1 MCDIESN
8 IECKKKFGKG
18 CFYIALFA
26 FFFIPYKN
34 VSDILKPFILSYFI
48 TDIFI
53 MLFKIFLKYLSEFQD
68 YLDTVTDY
76 IIYIVVGIDVLYLFG
91 VRICFFNSLIEKPEE
106 IIFSFLFFL
115 LLGIV
120 FLVPHIKKIIPL
132 RISKF
137 DFEKKMM
144 LVSYIVYTIILVII
158 TKFFNLKIFNTEI
171 KYLEYQLIVCVVY
184 LDRLKDMYSLG
195 LICGTKEDI
204 EKFEKIVENNK
215 TKINYDDNK
224 KLIADWKRY
233 LAEDNPELEN
243 TIKEL
248 SSINNKFF
256 IEEIIKLNKK
266 VDNLLSENNFNIT
279 KKQKRALKTI
289 RKRKIEKREVLVLE
303 FLLYKTDIEE
313 IIGETDD

>member
-1 MCDIESN
+1 MYDIESN
-8 IECKKKFGKG
+8 IECKKKWGKYL
-18 CFYIALFA
+18 FYIALFV

-53 MLFKIFLKYLSEFQD
+53 ILFKTFLKYLGELQD
-68 YLDTVTDY
+68 YLNTVTNY
-76 IIYIVVGIDVLYLFG
+76 IIYTVVGIDVLYLFG
-91 VRICFFNSLIEKPEE
+91 VRIFFLNSLIKKPEE

-120 FLVPHIKKIIPL
+120 FLVPHIKRKPL

-144 LVSYIVYTIILVII
+144 LVSYVVYTIILVII
-158 TKFFNLKIFNTEI
+158 PKCFNLK
-171 KYLEYQLIVCVVY
+171 
-184 LDRLKDMYSLG
+184 
-195 LICGTKEDI
+195 
-204 EKFEKIVENNK
+204 
-215 TKINYDDNK
+215 
-224 KLIADWKRY
+224 ADWKRY

-248 SSINNKFF
+248 SSINKKFF
-256 IEEIIKLNKK
+256 TEEIIKLNEK
-266 VDNLLSENNFNIT
+266 VDNLLSGNNFNIT
-279 KKQKRALKTI
+279 KKQKRTLKTI

>member
-1 MCDIESN
+1 MYDIESN
-8 IECKKKFGKG
+8 IECKKKWGKYL
-18 CFYIALFA
+18 FYIALFV

-53 MLFKIFLKYLSEFQD
+53 ILFKTFLKYLGELQD
-68 YLDTVTDY
+68 YLNTVTNY
-76 IIYIVVGIDVLYLFG
+76 IIYTVVGIDVLYLFG
-91 VRICFFNSLIEKPEE
+91 VRIFFLNSLIKKPEE

-120 FLVPHIKKIIPL
+120 FLVPHIKRKPL

-144 LVSYIVYTIILVII
+144 LVSYVVYTIILVII
-158 TKFFNLKIFNTEI
+158 PKCFNLKIFNTEI

-248 SSINNKFF
+248 SSINKKFF
-256 IEEIIKLNKK
+256 TEEIIKLNEK
-266 VDNLLSENNFNIT
+266 VDNLLSGNNFNIT
-279 KKQKRALKTI
+279 KKQKRTLKTI